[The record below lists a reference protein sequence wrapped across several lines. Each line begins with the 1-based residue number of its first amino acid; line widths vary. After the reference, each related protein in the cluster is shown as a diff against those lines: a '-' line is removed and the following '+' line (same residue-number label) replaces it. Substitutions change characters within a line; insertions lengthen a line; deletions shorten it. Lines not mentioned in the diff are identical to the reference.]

1 MQIVAEYDTAG
12 VIIWMAPQLGYHL
25 GINPLMAAGEYFKAL
40 LPFAAGVSFE
50 QNLIKLLNQQGNV
63 KIMRLVLPSLTGAAL
78 RCYHLPTFDP
88 AGNIQSFK
96 IVADI

>member
-25 GINPLMAAGEYFKAL
+25 GANSLMAAGEYFKAF

-50 QNLIKLLNQQGNV
+50 KNLIKLLNQQDNFR
-63 KIMRLVLPSLTGAAL
+63 IMRFDLPSLTGINL
-78 RCYHLPTFDP
+78 HCYHLPTFDP
-88 AGNIQSFK
+88 DGNIQSFK